1 MEPGTLS
8 NWRYHGEGW
17 AANGF
22 DPHTAARWRAAGFRS
37 WEAKYWVMA
46 GLYPDEAW
54 SAKESGLDWET
65 AGQLSGLKN
74 DLATFDAPG
83 VTASRYP
90 ATYADGSTGYTGSTA
105 GKPYMTSTTGM
116 SRFIPRRRTEIAIL
130 VAIAITIGATGL
142 IGSQYLLSRSG
153 VKPTPPDAV
162 EAHNDIAQVM
172 LDINPPPLY
181 GKPKPGG
188 GILQDAYVPARFTVK
203 SGEHVDVTV
212 TNFSTDSHS
221 FTSSSLHL
229 NVMIHPGSHVRPHV
243 TTFQF
248 AAPKPGIYYWHCI
261 MPCGWGMHHLG
272 YMMGEVIVVS

>member
-22 DPHTAARWRAAGFRS
+22 DLHTAARWRAAGFRS
-37 WEAKYWVMA
+37 WEAKYWVAA

-54 SAKESGLDWET
+54 SAKEAGLDWEM
-65 AGQLSGLKN
+65 AGQLSGLEN
-74 DLATFDAPG
+74 ELAAFDTHVMTDSRHSAAYTDESAG
-83 VTASRYP
+83 HAGSFAS
-90 ATYADGSTGYTGSTA
+90 
-105 GKPYMTSTTGM
+105 KPYMASASGI
-116 SRFIPRRRTEIAIL
+116 SRFIPRRRTEIVIL
-130 VAIAITIGATGL
+130 ATIAIAIGAIGL
-142 IGSQYLLSRSG
+142 IGSQYFLSRSG
-153 VKPTPPDAV
+153 LKPTPPDAV
-162 EAHNDIAQVM
+162 GVHDGIAQVM

-188 GILQDAYVPARFTVK
+188 GILQDAYVPARFTIK

-212 TNFSTDSHS
+212 TNFSTDAHS
-221 FTSSSLHL
+221 FTSAHLHL
-229 NVMIHPGSHVRPHV
+229 NVTIHPGSHTRPRA

-248 AAPKPGIYYWHCI
+248 TAPKPGIYYWHCV

-272 YMMGEVIVVS
+272 YMMGEMVVTS